1 MELNNISKETLSIIE
16 VLKDL
21 EQVREK
27 FRNIVEERY
36 GVKQVDEM
44 MEDMFDGPY
53 DDLRIEIRGFLGEV
67 IDSNLL
73 ESNYS
78 EI

>member
-1 MELNNISKETLSIIE
+1 MELNNISKETLAVIE

-27 FRNIVEERY
+27 FRNIVEEHY

-73 ESNYS
+73 ESNYK
-78 EI
+78 EM